1 MQEKTNPKVH
11 ILTPIWIAIT
21 SPSMLMKRLKRNRD
35 VDSNEMDGLN
45 EIDPLN
51 HKLTNPEVVPKIKT
65 EEQTIISYVSKFSR
79 EHLSEDI

>member
-1 MQEKTNPKVH
+1 
-11 ILTPIWIAIT
+11 
-21 SPSMLMKRLKRNRD
+21 MLMKRLKRNRD
-35 VDSNEMDGLN
+35 LDSNEMAGLN